1 MSDTHEIVESN
12 PAIYA
17 EDLRKAHDLLLNMP
31 DIQTKK
37 YVSQF
42 LKSVYAVAENQEML
56 TALERDEEPQLL
68 ARLKSRSVPK
78 RAV

>member
-1 MSDTHEIVESN
+1 
-12 PAIYA
+12 
-17 EDLRKAHDLLLNMP
+17 MP

-42 LKSVYAVAENQEML
+42 LKSVCAIADDQEML
-56 TALERDEEPQLL
+56 TALERDEVPQLL
-68 ARLKSRSVPK
+68 ARLKSRCVPK

>member
-1 MSDTHEIVESN
+1 MEPN

-17 EDLRKAHDLLLNMP
+17 EDLLKAHDLLLNMP

-42 LKSVYAVAENQEML
+42 LKSVCAITGDQEML

-68 ARLKSRSVPK
+68 ARLKSRVVPK